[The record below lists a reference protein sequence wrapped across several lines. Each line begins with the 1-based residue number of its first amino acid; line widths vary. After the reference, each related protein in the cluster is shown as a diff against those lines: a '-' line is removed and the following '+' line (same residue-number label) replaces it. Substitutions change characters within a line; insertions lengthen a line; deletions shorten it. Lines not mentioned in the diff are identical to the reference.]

1 MVKFNFGLEGST
13 EINEQ
18 QKAAEQQADQAAA
31 QITASEPNNIVT
43 QNNNQSAVPEGLAIE
58 NEETLTTTTDAKQ
71 EINKEVKVEENNI
84 PQNTAPT
91 VNPQPVSNNSIS
103 FGVPE
108 KNTNILPQNN
118 QGQNVNISGSLID
131 AIKGIKEK
139 FRNMVKDKEEGVNLL
154 EEEKERLVIKFE
166 EDKKNIEKLITK
178 ENIELAREKREFYD
192 ALGELS
198 HLSGDERTE
207 MDLYTKKNNNPS
219 RNRKR
224 T

>member
-31 QITASEPNNIVT
+31 QVTASEPNNIVT

-58 NEETLTTTTDAKQ
+58 NEETLTTTDTKQ

-84 PQNTAPT
+84 PQNTAPII
-91 VNPQPVSNNSIS
+91 NPQPVSNNSIS

-118 QGQNVNISGSLID
+118 QGQNANISGSLID

-154 EEEKERLVIKFE
+154 EEEKEKLVIKFE
-166 EDKKNIEKLITK
+166 EDKRNIEKLITEK
-178 ENIELAREKREFYD
+178 NIELTKEKREFYD

-219 RNRKR
+219 RNRRR

>member
-31 QITASEPNNIVT
+31 QVTASEPNNIVT
-43 QNNNQSAVPEGLAIE
+43 QNNNQPTVPEGLAIE
-58 NEETLTTTTDAKQ
+58 NEETPIVAVNTKQ
-71 EINKEVKVEENNI
+71 EISKEARVEENNI
-84 PQNTAPT
+84 PQNTAPII
-91 VNPQPVSNNSIS
+91 NPQPVSNNSIS

-118 QGQNVNISGSLID
+118 QSQNANISGSLID

-154 EEEKERLVIKFE
+154 EEEKEKLVIKFE
-166 EDKKNIEKLITK
+166 EDKRNIEKLITEK
-178 ENIELAREKREFYD
+178 NIELTKEKREFYD

-219 RNRKR
+219 RNRRR

>member
-1 MVKFNFGLEGST
+1 MVKFNFGLEDST

-31 QITASEPNNIVT
+31 QVTASEPNNIVT

-84 PQNTAPT
+84 PQNTAPII
-91 VNPQPVSNNSIS
+91 NPQPVSNNSIS
-103 FGVPE
+103 FGIPE

>member
-31 QITASEPNNIVT
+31 QVTASEPNNIVT
-43 QNNNQSAVPEGLAIE
+43 QNNNQSAVPEGLAK
-58 NEETLTTTTDAKQ
+58 NEETLTTTTDTKQ

-84 PQNTAPT
+84 PQNTAPII
-91 VNPQPVSNNSIS
+91 NPQPVSNNSIS

-118 QGQNVNISGSLID
+118 QGQNANISGSLID

-154 EEEKERLVIKFE
+154 EEEKEKLVIKFE
-166 EDKKNIEKLITK
+166 EDKRNIEKLITEK
-178 ENIELAREKREFYD
+178 NIELTKEKREFYD

-219 RNRKR
+219 RNRRR